1 VIAMLV
7 GMGSFLLPL
16 AWDLGDSR
24 PLRVLKGTC
33 ALACVALYLGSGV
46 ALLADPW
53 RFRPPP
59 GLRLAAAVCA
69 ALFLLLLVQSLVVE
83 TGGLLA
89 RGPAGPRAVVTTGT
103 YALVRHPGVLW
114 YLFFHLLL
122 GAATGSVFFL
132 LAAPLWAGLNIA
144 VAAVQDTVV
153 FPRVF
158 GEPYRDYQQ
167 EVPFLLP
174 SGASVRRCLATTRL
188 FALATTSARTA
199 RTVAAESTT
208 EGGRMPNATDLLRQN
223 RREEIWRRYCG
234 FLDLSV
240 TEFQEIQDRLLLEQL
255 PRLAG
260 CALGRRLFDGQ
271 APRTVEE
278 FRRMAP
284 FTTYADYSTDLL
296 ERREDVLPEK
306 PLTWAH
312 TSGRSGE
319 YSLKWIPYSRGMYEV
334 GSEFAMA
341 IFLLACCRRK
351 GDIVLREG
359 MRCPYTIAP
368 PPYISG
374 IFLESLMEQFNF
386 SLSPP
391 KDRVSSMGFQE
402 RIQEAFRTALDEGLD
417 FFYGVTSILLAI
429 SENFGAVGRNRGARK
444 APALGPRAWLRLARA
459 FVTSRLAGRPILP
472 RDIWKVKGAACGG
485 MDTAVFKDKVAESW
499 GIVPLEAYGSTEL
512 GISATQS
519 WTYDGLTFTPYTNY
533 WEFITEEDYRT
544 LMVSPGFR
552 PPAKRMNELEAGRE
566 YVLVGT
572 SFHGGALVRYIL
584 GDLIRIA
591 SLEDKAAGIT
601 LPQATFVSRVDD
613 VIDVGGFTRLTE
625 KTIWQAIESSGI
637 PYAEWMIRKEYQGS
651 KPVLHLYLE
660 PRDRAV
666 NEDTVAAEIHAR
678 LKEIDPPYKELEEMT
693 GMKPLRV
700 SLLSE
705 GTFHRYF
712 EERQAAGADL
722 AHLKPPHVNP
732 SDKVVELVHR
742 MSAWKL

>member
-1 VIAMLV
+1 MA
-7 GMGSFLLPL
+7 
-16 AWDLGDSR
+16 
-24 PLRVLKGTC
+24 
-33 ALACVALYLGSGV
+33 
-46 ALLADPW
+46 
-53 RFRPPP
+53 
-59 GLRLAAAVCA
+59 
-69 ALFLLLLVQSLVVE
+69 
-83 TGGLLA
+83 
-89 RGPAGPRAVVTTGT
+89 
-103 YALVRHPGVLW
+103 
-114 YLFFHLLL
+114 
-122 GAATGSVFFL
+122 
-132 LAAPLWAGLNIA
+132 
-144 VAAVQDTVV
+144 
-153 FPRVF
+153 
-158 GEPYRDYQQ
+158 
-167 EVPFLLP
+167 
-174 SGASVRRCLATTRL
+174 
-188 FALATTSARTA
+188 
-199 RTVAAESTT
+199 
-208 EGGRMPNATDLLRQN
+208 NATDLLRQN
-223 RREEIWRRYCG
+223 RREEIWRKYCG
-234 FLDLSV
+234 FLDLGADD
-240 TEFQEIQDRLLLEQL
+240 FMAIQARLLTEQL
-255 PRLAG
+255 PRLNA
-260 CALGRRLFDGQ
+260 CALGKRLFDGRK
-271 APRTVEE
+271 PRTVEE
-278 FRRMAP
+278 FRRIAP
-284 FTTYADYSTDLL
+284 FTTYADYSADLL

-306 PLTWAH
+306 PFTWAH

-319 YSLKWIPYSRGMYEV
+319 YQLKWIPYTRGMYDV

-351 GDIVLREG
+351 GDIVLHEG

-402 RIQEAFRTALDEGLD
+402 RIQEAFSTALDEGLD

-429 SENFGAVGRNRGARK
+429 SENFGALGRNGGART
-444 APALGPRAWLRLARA
+444 ARALGPRALLRIGRA
-459 FVTSRLAGRPILP
+459 ILKSRLAGRPILP
-472 RDIWKVKGAACGG
+472 KDIWKVKGAACGG

-533 WEFITEEDYRT
+533 WEFITEGDYRT
-544 LMVSPGFR
+544 LIQNPRFH
-552 PPAKRMNELEAGRE
+552 PPALRMDELEAGKE

-591 SLEDKAAGIT
+591 SLEDKAAGIR

-637 PYAEWMIRKEYQGS
+637 PYAERMIRKEYQGS
-651 KPVLHLYLE
+651 GPILHLYLE
-660 PRDRAV
+660 ARDGMKS
-666 NEDTVAAEIHAR
+666 EEKVAGEIHAR